1 MHTRTAVRQ
10 AADLLQEIMMRRF
23 FESLKT
29 RGLTQKE
36 QEHPVWFWVI
46 TCMPALCAHFCL
58 AGKILAEDMLRQIW
72 QGAASWH
79 PEQCL
84 FADTFSFFNALL
96 PRKEMLQGAYVF
108 FDSLWKQFIRH
119 GKACSDKH
127 GFGGRHKTHLD
138 AVVRGVSSHF
148 YDRYP
153 NGKFQQLSMFISVGF
168 DQNNANEIVTD
179 RLVGGILEWTPE
191 AIQMSTRMSRRTAE
205 GQRMEL
211 ASYLF
216 EEATRLLINPRL
228 NMSRSKGW
236 EPLGFFSK

>member
-10 AADLLQEIMMRRF
+10 D
-23 FESLKT
+23 
-29 RGLTQKE
+29 
-36 QEHPVWFWVI
+36 P
-46 TCMPALCAHFCL
+46 
-58 AGKILAEDMLRQIW
+58 
-72 QGAASWH
+72 
-79 PEQCL
+79 
-84 FADTFSFFNALL
+84 FSFFNALL

-205 GQRMEL
+205 GQRMEP

-228 NMSRSKGW
+228 YMSRSKGW
-236 EPLGFFSK
+236 EPLGFYSK